1 MTAKENLLAYLAG
14 DTVAVTPFMPIFMRF
29 CARHTGTSFHDFI
42 LDAAAHCQSNIR
54 TARDFS
60 SCWVNVMSDP
70 YCELAAY
77 GAQISY
83 PSDTMPMEEVV
94 LMDSVEKLRGLGRI
108 DFFSHER
115 VVGRFAQLR
124 LYRQLCREEF
134 LVTGWV
140 EGPLAEYCDLRSMGN
155 AFLDIYDEPELMRQ
169 AISVILD
176 NAREFIRLQVEA
188 GAECIGIGDAACS
201 QVSPEIYRAYAFAGE
216 KMLVETIHELGAVA
230 KLHIC
235 GNTTAILPDMIRT
248 GADIID
254 VDHLVKDMTPFYPL
268 LGAGQV
274 LCGNLDPVA
283 IVQDGSPVQI
293 RAAAARLSA
302 AGGKRLI
309 LSAGCE
315 ITPDTRAEHIRAM
328 IPPF

>member
-1 MTAKENLLAYLAG
+1 MTAKENLMAFLAG
-14 DTVAVTPFMPIFMRF
+14 DAGAATPFMPIFMRY
-29 CARHTGTSFHDFI
+29 CARHTGTLFRDFI
-42 LDAAAHCQSNIR
+42 LDVEAHCQSNMR

-70 YCELAAY
+70 YCELSAY
-77 GAQISY
+77 GAEIHY
-83 PSDTMPMEEVV
+83 PADSMPMEEIV

-108 DFFSHER
+108 DFAANPR
-115 VVGRFAQLR
+115 AVGRLEQLR
-124 LYRQLCREEF
+124 CYRRTCRDEW
-134 LVTGWV
+134 LITGWV

-155 AFLDIYDEPELMRQ
+155 AFLDIYDEPALMRQ
-169 AISVILD
+169 AIEVILE

-201 QVSPEIYRAYAFAGE
+201 QVSPEIYREFAFAGE
-216 KMLVETIHELGAVA
+216 KMLVDFIHAQGALA

-248 GADIID
+248 GADIVD

-268 LGAGQV
+268 LGPGQV

-283 IVQDGSPVQI
+283 VIQDGTPAQI
-293 RAAAARLSA
+293 RAATASLVAASGR
-302 AGGKRLI
+302 RLI
-309 LSAGCE
+309 VSAGCE
-315 ITPDTRAEHIRAM
+315 ITPDTPAEHILAM
-328 IPPF
+328 IPSA